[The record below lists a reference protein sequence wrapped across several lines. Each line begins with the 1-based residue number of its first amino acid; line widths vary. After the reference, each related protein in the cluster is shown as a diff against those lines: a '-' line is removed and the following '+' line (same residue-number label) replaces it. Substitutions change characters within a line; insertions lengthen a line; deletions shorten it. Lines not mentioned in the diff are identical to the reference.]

1 MNISLEKRVEIYNI
15 LGINYII
22 LILIPSDQMT
32 LKLLSE
38 VERNSSKCYKLHDV
52 KM

>member
-22 LILIPSDQMT
+22 LILTSDQMT